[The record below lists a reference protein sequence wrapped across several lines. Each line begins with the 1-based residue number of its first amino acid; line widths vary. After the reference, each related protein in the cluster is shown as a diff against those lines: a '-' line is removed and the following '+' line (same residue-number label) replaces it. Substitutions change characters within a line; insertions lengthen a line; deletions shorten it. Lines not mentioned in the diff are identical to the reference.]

1 MMALVEKV
9 IYFLKGFHF
18 SILFRE
24 TMEIAR
30 VFVFVCLQV
39 CVCDDNLKINVGTIF
54 RYMYAEY
61 NFEMV

>member
-1 MMALVEKV
+1 
-9 IYFLKGFHF
+9 
-18 SILFRE
+18 
-24 TMEIAR
+24 MEIAR

-61 NFEMV
+61 NFEMVSFIEKSRVKRVEGESLLQQEK